1 MTRKYKNCK
10 VDIVA
15 ISLKFLDETKQI
27 SFEDILNH
35 PEILNQEKYI
45 NFKSVHYSILEQNEN
60 YIVGLIRTTLD
71 KDLPAKIDKKTKEIS
86 AIDVK
91 PSEGL
96 AYGNVFLYSKELK
109 TLFYEVNKNSIYVDA
124 FREFIIKCYL
134 DSDFLKTETSF
145 DVIISTIYR
154 QKEYERAL
162 KMDVYKS
169 FKMKVHQPRKLLEEM
184 IKLNSSLDTKINLEF
199 LPEIEKGAELNSD
212 FAEIEFNVRNAKKY
226 GGLYKDK
233 IEPIIKDFGKLLGYG
248 QIRENI
254 DLVEICGYTLDTSN
268 AKTPIDLLGDVY
280 FSKFK
285 LEVPRLD
292 TDLQRDDRLQC
303 IKDVFTKEYPILI
316 KYI

>member
-1 MTRKYKNCK
+1 MALKHKNCK
-10 VDIVA
+10 VDVVS
-15 ISLKFLDETKQI
+15 ISLKFLDENKRM

-35 PEILNQEKYI
+35 PEILNQEKNI
-45 NFKSVHYSILEQNEN
+45 NFKSVHYSILEQNEK
-60 YIVGLIRTTLD
+60 YIIGLLRSTLD

-91 PSEGL
+91 PGEGL

-109 TLFYEVNKNSIYVDA
+109 TLFYEINKNSIYVDS

-134 DSDFLKTETSF
+134 DSEELKLKTSF
-145 DVIISTIYR
+145 DIIISTIYR
-154 QKEYERAL
+154 KKEYERAL

-169 FKMKVHQPRKLLEEM
+169 FKMKVHQPRKLLEEL
-184 IKLNSSLDTKINLEF
+184 IKLNSNLNTKIDLEF
-199 LPEIEKGAELNSD
+199 LPEIEKGAKLNSD
-212 FAEIEFNVRNAKKY
+212 FAEIIFDVRNPKKY

-248 QIRENI
+248 QIRDNI
-254 DLVEICGYTLDTSN
+254 DLVEICGYTLDSSTS
-268 AKTPIDLLGDVY
+268 KTPIDLLGDVY

-292 TDLQRDDRLQC
+292 TDLQRNDRLQS
-303 IKDVFTKEYPILI
+303 IKDVFTREYPILVN
-316 KYI
+316 YI